1 MCMLAGPYVYY
12 SILINNAAVEHP
24 KEGYRFS
31 KITDFWMSAVV
42 AVISAS
48 LKEIMPRFF
57 EPLFAMMQKESND
70 EEYKK
75 KHIYKGAYALW
86 SMIQYIVISVWGHI
100 VLKYHSNILPWYMG
114 GDQTMEGAFVA
125 LYKDCPFVD

>member
-42 AVISAS
+42 AVISVF
-48 LKEIMPRFF
+48 LKKVMPSFF
-57 EPLFAMMQKESND
+57 EPLFAMIVKESDD
-70 EEYKK
+70 EEYK
-75 KHIYKGAYALW
+75 
-86 SMIQYIVISVWGHI
+86 
-100 VLKYHSNILPWYMG
+100 
-114 GDQTMEGAFVA
+114 
-125 LYKDCPFVD
+125 